1 MPCPM
6 VCVLGESHGRI
17 CSNVSSWKKQS
28 ISRNTKKICIIEAGK
43 VKDSMTP
50 GEYEEPELYHI
61 KKAHATVYFHP
72 KRKGKPLMSKCDG
85 NVIAV
90 AY

>member
-1 MPCPM
+1 MEEYVQM
-6 VCVLGESHGRI
+6 SQVGR
-17 CSNVSSWKKQS
+17 SKAFLETQ
-28 ISRNTKKICIIEAGK
+28 KKICIIEAGK

-90 AY
+90 VY